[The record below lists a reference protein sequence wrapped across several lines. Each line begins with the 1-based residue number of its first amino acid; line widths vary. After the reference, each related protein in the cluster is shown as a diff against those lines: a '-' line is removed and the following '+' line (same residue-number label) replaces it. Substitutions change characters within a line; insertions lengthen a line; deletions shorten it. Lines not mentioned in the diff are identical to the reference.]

1 VDETITSNGMRRA
14 TASLKYALPHS
25 IVGDGEGMEKTVL
38 RKAALAG
45 LVAALAVAA
54 VAIAYPVAAWA
65 LSMGRY
71 ASTNSGTNSGEA
83 SSGVETPTIST
94 EDSDYAYQVLG
105 KGLAIYG
112 EKEHGRGH
120 LTQLLIPK
128 VVLSAALNV
137 TSSNVQ
143 NISAGDKVGLVLTK
157 KGGNYSLLMIV
168 WTEVVQ
174 GNHTRHRVYQL
185 STNSTTVS
193 IGSDSITITGTIA
206 RSNVPGLTPGSQI
219 TVVVKIGTATITS
232 GSSSIAGDIIG
243 LIFRR

>member
-14 TASLKYALPHS
+14 TASLKYTLPHS
-25 IVGDGEGMEKTVL
+25 IVGDGEGMEKAVL

-65 LSMGRY
+65 LYMGRY
-71 ASTNSGTNSGEA
+71 ASTSSGEA
-83 SSGVETPTIST
+83 GSGVETPTIST
-94 EDSDYAYQVLG
+94 EDSDDYAYQVLG

-112 EKEHGRGH
+112 EKEHWRGH
-120 LTQLLIPK
+120 HIQPSLPK

-137 TSSNVQ
+137 TSSSVQ
-143 NISAGDKVGLVLTK
+143 NVSAGDKVGLVLTK

-168 WTEVVQ
+168 WTKVVQ
-174 GNHTRHRVYQL
+174 GNHTRHKVYQL
-185 STNSTTVS
+185 STNSTNVS

-206 RSNVPGLTPGSQI
+206 RSNLQGFTPGSQI

-232 GSSSIAGDIIG
+232 GSSSIAGDVIG